1 MAIGRKISLTPNV
14 KSKKI
19 NVTATADQTLFTV
32 TGGYRINNISV
43 YRNGALL
50 AVGSDFI
57 ANDGAT
63 VTLLSA
69 ATAGDVVQFEIFD
82 THEIAGALNQNGD
95 QVLNGALTVTGI
107 VSASSIQLNELNV
120 TGVATA
126 ISVEVGNN
134 IKIGNAGVITATSFT
149 GDGANLT
156 NVGVDT
162 ATVDTGSL
170 KVTGIST
177 LSNVV
182 SGVTTAGGVILKDG
196 NIVAVGATLSGVLT
210 YEDVTNVDSV
220 GVVTARVGL
229 KVLAGGINAVG
240 VITGTS
246 FKGDGSSLTGIAA
259 TDTIA
264 AASLTVSGI
273 STLSNTKIG
282 IGKSINFGSVQKTSI
297 QGHSIGIGTT
307 TVDGVAAGLGTAVG
321 EIVYVMDDTVYGEQ
335 LRVYNGYQWVGI
347 TTEAVITSMQATGGN
362 ATVTENGYRRHIFT
376 SPGNLVVSKLASPA
390 SVLVVAGGG
399 AGGGSTGN
407 GQAGGGGAGGF
418 RLASAIAFA
427 NGATYPVTVGSGGA
441 GSAPPGPGQGG
452 DGANSVFG
460 YPTAITATGG
470 GGGGGFGS
478 DYVDGRNGG
487 SGGGDGT
494 GPTSAGSGNAGGN
507 DPRCSPISEGSDGGD
522 SSHNSYGCGGGGA
535 AQAGQGDGDN
545 AGPGGIGAPVPAN
558 IAPTSYGESGPSPG
572 RYFAGGGGGGGSNTP
587 SPATGGTGGGAIG
600 GKDTGGGEAT
610 INMGGGGGGAQGP
623 GSNQYAGG
631 NGGPG
636 IVIVSYPYLG

>member
-1 MAIGRKISLTPNV
+1 MVKTNFTDLNV
-14 KSKKI
+14 S
-19 NVTATADQTLFTV
+19 
-32 TGGYRINNISV
+32 
-43 YRNGALL
+43 
-50 AVGSDFI
+50 GS
-57 ANDGAT
+57 AT
-63 VTLLSA
+63 VSGQLS
-69 ATAGDVVQFEIFD
+69 
-82 THEIAGALNQNGD
+82 
-95 QVLNGALTVTGI
+95 
-107 VSASSIQLNELNV
+107 
-120 TGVATA
+120 
-126 ISVEVGNN
+126 
-134 IKIGNAGVITATSFT
+134 IGGTIN
-149 GDGANLT
+149 
-156 NVGVDT
+156 
-162 ATVDTGSL
+162 
-170 KVTGIST
+170 
-177 LSNVV
+177 
-182 SGVTTAGGVILKDG
+182 
-196 NIVAVGATLSGVLT
+196 

-220 GVVTARVGL
+220 GVVTARIGI

-282 IGKSINFGSVQKTSI
+282 IGKSINFGSVQKSSI

-307 TVDGVAAGLGTAVG
+307 TVAGVAAGLGTAVG
-321 EIVYVMDDTVYGEQ
+321 EIVYVMDDNVYGEQ

-347 TTEAVITSMQATGGN
+347 TTEAVLTSMQATGGN
-362 ATVTENGYRRHIFT
+362 ATVTENGYRRHVFT
-376 SPGNLVVSKLASPA
+376 SPGNLVVSSLAGPA

-418 RLASAIAFA
+418 RLASSISFS

-470 GGGGGFGS
+470 GGGGGFSS

-535 AQAGQGDGDN
+535 AQAGQGDGDDQ
-545 AGPGGIGAPVPAN
+545 GPGGIGAPVPAN
-558 IAPTSYGESGPSPG
+558 IAPTSYGEPGPSPG
-572 RYFAGGGGGGGSNTP
+572 RYFAGGGGGGGAP
-587 SPATGGTGGGAIG
+587 GPAAGEGGVGGGGDG
-600 GKDTGGGEAT
+600 GKNAAGSTAST
-610 INMGGGGGGAQGP
+610 NMGGGGGGAQGP
-623 GSNQYAGG
+623 SGNQYSGG
-631 NGGPG
+631 SGGPG

>member
-1 MAIGRKISLTPNV
+1 MPSSRAVTLANLATSDAFTVDNANDRVGIASTAPDATLDIKNTVIIDGDAGI
-14 KSKKI
+14 
-19 NVTATADQTLFTV
+19 VTAVAFRGD
-32 TGGYRINNISV
+32 
-43 YRNGALL
+43 
-50 AVGSDFI
+50 GS
-57 ANDGAT
+57 G
-63 VTLLSA
+63 L
-69 ATAGDVVQFEIFD
+69 
-82 THEIAGALNQNGD
+82 
-95 QVLNGALTVTGI
+95 
-107 VSASSIQLNELNV
+107 
-120 TGVATA
+120 TGVANTDVIVSSA
-126 ISVEVGNN
+126 QTTGRLTVNN
-134 IKIGNAGVITATSFT
+134 DAT
-149 GDGANLT
+149 
-156 NVGVDT
+156 
-162 ATVDTGSL
+162 
-170 KVTGIST
+170 
-177 LSNVV
+177 V
-182 SGVTTAGGVILKDG
+182 SGVTTAGGVVLKDG

-307 TVDGVAAGLGTAVG
+307 TVAGVAAGLGTAVG
-321 EIVYVMDDTVYGEQ
+321 EIVYVMDDNVYGEQ

-347 TTEAVITSMQATGGN
+347 TTEAVITNMQATGGN
-362 ATVTENGYRRHIFT
+362 ATVTENGYRRHVFT

-418 RLASAIAFA
+418 RLASNIAFA

-441 GSAPPGPGQGG
+441 GSAPPGPGQGA

-470 GGGGGFGS
+470 GGGGGFSS

-535 AQAGQGDGDN
+535 AQAGQGDGDDQ
-545 AGPGGIGAPVPAN
+545 GPGGIGAPVPSN
-558 IAPTSYGESGPSPG
+558 IAPTSYGEPGPSPG
-572 RYFAGGGGGGGSNTP
+572 RYFAGGGGGGGAP
-587 SPATGGTGGGAIG
+587 GPAAGEGGVGGGGDG
-600 GKDTGGGEAT
+600 GKNAAGSTAST
-610 INMGGGGGGAQGP
+610 NMGGGGGGAQGP
-623 GSNQYAGG
+623 SGNQYSGG
-631 NGGPG
+631 SGGPG